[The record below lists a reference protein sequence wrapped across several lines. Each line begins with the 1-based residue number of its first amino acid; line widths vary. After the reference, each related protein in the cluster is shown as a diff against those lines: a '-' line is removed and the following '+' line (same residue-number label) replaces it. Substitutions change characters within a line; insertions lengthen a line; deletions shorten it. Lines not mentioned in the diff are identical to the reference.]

1 MCLLAIYMF
10 SLEKCL
16 FSLLPIFCLSCLFSD
31 TELYELF
38 VYFGDEP
45 FVSCFICKYFL
56 PFWGLSFH
64 LVYSVLCSSK
74 AFQLYRSHLFIF
86 VFIFII
92 LAGGSKNILLRFM
105 SECSACFLLGVFVY
119 RVRNFSNSTVVYVIL
134 WGNFLKVQL

>member
-86 VFIFII
+86 VFITIENSI
-92 LAGGSKNILLRFM
+92 LNKWFWDNLIGW
-105 SECSACFLLGVFVY
+105 Y
-119 RVRNFSNSTVVYVIL
+119 RNWNQTLTSHQIHNWTKYLHKS
-134 WGNFLKVQL
+134 